1 MELSREDLIKIV
13 RLAQLNVDESEF
25 DKFREKLSSVL
36 AYVGKIGE
44 MDLSKVEPT
53 AHISG
58 VHNVMRD
65 DVVKD
70 CDKVVREALLTAA
83 PQREGDYVKVKAVFS

>member
-1 MELSREDLIKIV
+1 MELSHEDIVKIS
-13 RLAQLNVDESEF
+13 RLSQMQVDESEF
-25 DKFREKLSSVL
+25 EKFREKLSSVL
-36 AYVGKIGE
+36 SYVGKIGE

-53 AHISG
+53 AHITG

-70 CDKVVREALLTAA
+70 CDKAVRDALLAAA
-83 PQREGDYVKVKAVFS
+83 PTREGDYVKVKAVFS